1 MTTVVDLLKQYLLQT
16 RSVTLKNLGQFSL
29 EQVSASVH
37 PVLHEFKPPS
47 VIILFEEQKHC
58 ETNNEFLMFV
68 SEKSAISKDDATTK
82 VIGFVDEIQDVLKTE
97 TTYAIQQLGVFKR
110 NPDHSLSF
118 VFDEDINI
126 LPQTYGMP
134 VFVIGEP
141 GKKISTNPVSVA
153 ETIPDTE
160 VPTDQSEQQP
170 EDIPLAQNEAEPVLQ
185 NVDEPKIPEET
196 QMIEQVAPP
205 IAIEAEQIAEAK
217 KTELPGEKEEHEPEK
232 TEEQPE
238 PIKVQEANSKPVEPE
253 QLNVQ
258 KQQTPPDKKKKK
270 RFVVP
275 LIILVVLCAAG
286 ASAYF
291 TGYWEILYNKILP
304 AKVTQ
309 QDPAEQISEV
319 IETTEEQPVGPIAE
333 NKEVIP
339 ETEIEEEAIP
349 QKAPPAA
356 TAGAKY
362 FIVADCFKYIE
373 LAEKRVQALQSEG
386 FSSVLAGQT
395 KQGLHIVAYSGFA
408 TREQAEEELKK
419 IKADKNPH
427 AWLYVK

>member
-1 MTTVVDLLKQYLLQT
+1 
-16 RSVTLKNLGQFSL
+16 
-29 EQVSASVH
+29 
-37 PVLHEFKPPS
+37 
-47 VIILFEEQKHC
+47 
-58 ETNNEFLMFV
+58 
-68 SEKSAISKDDATTK
+68 
-82 VIGFVDEIQDVLKTE
+82 
-97 TTYAIQQLGVFKR
+97 
-110 NPDHSLSF
+110 
-118 VFDEDINI
+118 
-126 LPQTYGMP
+126 
-134 VFVIGEP
+134 
-141 GKKISTNPVSVA
+141 
-153 ETIPDTE
+153 
-160 VPTDQSEQQP
+160 
-170 EDIPLAQNEAEPVLQ
+170 
-185 NVDEPKIPEET
+185 
-196 QMIEQVAPP
+196 
-205 IAIEAEQIAEAK
+205 
-217 KTELPGEKEEHEPEK
+217 
-232 TEEQPE
+232 
-238 PIKVQEANSKPVEPE
+238 
-253 QLNVQ
+253 
-258 KQQTPPDKKKKK
+258 
-270 RFVVP
+270 
-275 LIILVVLCAAG
+275 
-286 ASAYF
+286 
-291 TGYWEILYNKILP
+291 
-304 AKVTQ
+304 VTQ